1 MIPEIEFKLKSLY
14 SIMPLIHR
22 NNLSYL
28 ENKIHK
34 QSMTMPD
41 EMLLVLVKLKEMK
54 YLGLKLLVDSK
65 TILVCSLLSYLIYV
79 KHKVKLLELPTYSY
93 N

>member
-1 MIPEIEFKLKSLY
+1 MIPEIEFKLNSLY
-14 SIMPLIHR
+14 STIPLIHR

-41 EMLLVLVKLKEMK
+41 EMLVLVKLKEMK